1 MHHAVD
7 HELAEHGCLNLPT
20 SLSTNNWHQCSFVR
34 RGVAYV
40 ALGTRSRPWGRIGVL
55 WTGARRRRP
64 HPPPD
69 PCYASIS
76 FTNSRSSSGSF

>member
-1 MHHAVD
+1 MHQAVD

-20 SLSTNNWHQCSFVR
+20 SLGTNTRRRCSFVR
-34 RGVAYV
+34 RGVVWV
-40 ALGTRSRPWGRIGVL
+40 ALGTRPRPWGRTRVL
-55 WTGARRRRP
+55 WTGARRRRH
-64 HPPPD
+64 HPPPE